1 MSMKM
6 WVIKSSG
13 RYVANRNLTINYL
26 TNTPEKAKLF
36 SCRRDAA
43 SECDRPFGEK
53 VVAVEVT
60 IKEFRT

>member
-1 MSMKM
+1 MKM

-13 RYVANRNLTINYL
+13 RYIANCNLTINYL
-26 TNTPEKAKLF
+26 TNTLEKAKLF
-36 SCRRDAA
+36 SCKRDAA
-43 SECDRPFGEK
+43 SECDKPFGEK